1 MMLMHPCKF
10 RLPAAWM
17 VFTALGFLLL
27 GHASAQTVD
36 VPADSLKKMLCK
48 KWEVSYVL
56 ADGVKIVKSP
66 GVPGRIFDFKPDNS
80 FVFIQEEG
88 ADSFYGKWIYD
99 PKKKWV
105 QLLIDGKTNG
115 LIISVL
121 PEEMIMVDE
130 KKKNAPSI
138 NMEMV
143 YKVKR
148 D

>member
-1 MMLMHPCKF
+1 MHLCKF
-10 RLPAAWM
+10 RLPATWM
-17 VFTALGFLLL
+17 VFTALGFLML
-27 GHASAQTVD
+27 GDVSGQKVD

-48 KWEVSYVL
+48 KWEVNYVL

-66 GVPGRIFDFKPDNS
+66 GAPARIFDFKPDNS

-88 ADSFYGKWIYD
+88 AASFYGKWIYN
-99 PKKKWV
+99 PKRKWV
-105 QLLIDGKTNG
+105 QLVIDGKTNG

>member
-10 RLPAAWM
+10 RLPVVWM
-17 VFTALGFLLL
+17 LFTALGFLMW
-27 GHASAQTVD
+27 GDVAGQKVD

-56 ADGVKIVKSP
+56 ADGVKIVKSS
-66 GVPGRIFDFKPDNS
+66 GASSRIFDFKPDNS

-130 KKKNAPSI
+130 KKKNTPSI

-143 YKVKR
+143 YRVKR

>member
-1 MMLMHPCKF
+1 MF
-10 RLPAAWM
+10 
-17 VFTALGFLLL
+17 
-27 GHASAQTVD
+27 
-36 VPADSLKKMLCK
+36 
-48 KWEVSYVL
+48 

-66 GVPGRIFDFKPDNS
+66 GAPARIFDFKPDNS
-80 FVFIQEEG
+80 FVFIQEAE

-105 QLLIDGKTNG
+105 RLLIDGKTNG